1 MNIRTRLILA
11 FSVLTALIVFPNLI
25 LLNNLWKDEKILTDM
40 TVSLEAANVR
50 LTGIMASFVELRV
63 EASKMGVYMLQE
75 KDTTKPRV
83 STKRFIETADKL
95 KNEIDYLGS
104 LSPKHKE
111 YANQLAFYRG
121 AFSDNYTQLSS
132 FEDFNNKAH
141 YYDKISKFLILHDS
155 VNNVCKTTLTF
166 LNDLVFEQDKRA
178 RDRTQSNKL
187 FFIIIS
193 ILGIGIAF
201 MATFYTLNR
210 LLTPLNSM
218 IAATKKIG
226 KGDYN
231 FRLKDKR
238 KDEFGLLGASF
249 NQMLDDLN
257 HSKLIENQKKELEKL
272 NDDLKIKNDS
282 LDSFVY
288 RVSHDLKAPIINTTS
303 LLSLIKKRVSQED
316 KFLNQTFGFI
326 DDSIKRLQTTIYDLL
341 EVSRIERNLQSEKQE
356 LDINEVLGGIKEQ
369 FREMI
374 RKEEAEILTD
384 FTEGGPY
391 VFFSEA
397 NMKSILSNIVSNA
410 IKYRSP
416 DRKPVISLTTVI
428 EGDYLK
434 FTIEDNGMGFD
445 RERHS
450 DNLFK
455 MFSRF
460 HSHVEG
466 SGVGLYIVHK
476 LITDSGGKIV
486 VESEVSKGTIFN
498 LYFKINPEPSY
509 V

>member
-11 FSVLTALIVFPNLI
+11 FSVLTALIVVPNLI
-25 LLNNLWKDEKILTDM
+25 MLNNLFKDEKSITDM

-63 EASKMGVYMLQE
+63 EASKMGVFMLQE
-75 KDTTKPRV
+75 KDSTKPRV
-83 STKRFIETADKL
+83 STKRFVETADKL
-95 KNEIDYLGS
+95 KSEIDYLGS
-104 LSPKHKE
+104 ISPKHKA
-111 YANQLAFYRG
+111 YANQLAYYRT
-121 AFSDNYTQLSS
+121 AFADNYTQLSS
-132 FEDFNNKAH
+132 FQDFSNKAH
-141 YYDKISKFLILHDS
+141 YYTKISKFLTLHDS
-155 VNNVCKTTLTF
+155 VNNVCKTTLVF
-166 LNDLVFEQDKRA
+166 LNDLVSDQEKLA
-178 RDRTQSNKL
+178 RDRTHSNKL
-187 FFIIIS
+187 VFIFIS
-193 ILGIGIAF
+193 ILGIVIAF
-201 MATFYTLNR
+201 IATVFTLDN
-210 LLTPLNSM
+210 LLVPLKVM
-218 IAATKKIG
+218 IQATKKIG

-231 FRLKDKR
+231 FRFKGNR
-238 KDEFGLLGASF
+238 KDEFGLLTTSF

-257 HSKLIENQKKELEKL
+257 HSKLIENQKKELETL
-272 NDDLKIKNDS
+272 NTALRVKNDS

-288 RVSHDLKAPIINTTS
+288 RVSHDLKAPIINITS
-303 LLSLIKKRVSQED
+303 LLGLVKKRVSMED
-316 KFLNQTFGFI
+316 KVLSQTFGFI

-341 EVSRIERNLQSEKQE
+341 EVSRIERNLNAEKQE
-356 LDINEVLGGIKEQ
+356 QDIQEVLGGIKEQ

-384 FTEGGPY
+384 FTEGGAL

-397 NMKSILSNIVSNA
+397 NLKSILSNIISNA

-416 DRKPVISLTTVI
+416 DRKPVVSLTTVM

-434 FTIEDNGMGFD
+434 LTIEDNGIGFD
-445 RERHS
+445 MKRHG

-466 SGVGLYIVHK
+466 SGVGLYIVNK

-486 VESEVSKGTIFN
+486 VKSEVSKGTIFN
-498 LYFKINPEPSY
+498 LYFKMNPEPFY